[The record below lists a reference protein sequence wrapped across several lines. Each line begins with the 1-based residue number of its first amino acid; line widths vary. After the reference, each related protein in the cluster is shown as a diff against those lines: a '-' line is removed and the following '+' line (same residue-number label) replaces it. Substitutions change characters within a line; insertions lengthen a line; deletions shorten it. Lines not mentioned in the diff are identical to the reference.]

1 MIHYFL
7 LPLLLAETTNAYA
20 SLQWNR
26 NNQQTRGLN
35 ALSSDRSIDSNSIL
49 GSGYFSSPVK
59 YDSTIT
65 SRAVSAA
72 SSSSRF
78 GSSSSSSGSRQK
90 RPSAGVNRGNTAL
103 FSLPTGSNAEST
115 TTEVAVSQAISERN
129 KDNDSSDGDN
139 ADQIQMS
146 NIDLHVQHQS
156 VLESQIVSTSESH
169 EVQSSTPLKTETAIA
184 IETTSSP
191 KKVQTHMIVTR
202 MEAPAK
208 IEKMKVNGV
217 KKFLKGNWLVIGEVL
232 VIMLAKMNP
241 SFGATGG
248 RLRPEF
254 FISKLGVFTI
264 FFINGIALS
273 IGKQFLL
280 IFEWMCTP
288 FHSSIL

>member
-20 SLQWNR
+20 SLKWNR
-26 NNQQTRGLN
+26 NNQLSRGLN
-35 ALSSDRSIDSNSIL
+35 SLSTDISIVASSIT
-49 GSGYFSSPVK
+49 GKGYFASSVK

-65 SRAVSAA
+65 STAVSAA

-78 GSSSSSSGSRQK
+78 VSSSSSRQK
-90 RPSAGVNRGNTAL
+90 RSSADGNKIVNRGNTAL

-115 TTEVAVSQAISERN
+115 TAEVAVPQAISERN
-129 KDNDSSDGDN
+129 MENDSKSTDDDN
-139 ADQIQMS
+139 SNNLQKS

-156 VLESQIVSTSESH
+156 VLESQLVSTSESH
-169 EVQSSTPLKTETAIA
+169 EVQSSTPLKTETVIA
-184 IETTSSP
+184 IDSIESP
-191 KKVQTHMIVTR
+191 KKVQPHMIVVTR
-202 MEAPAK
+202 MEAPVK
-208 IEKMKVNGV
+208 IEKKKENGF

-273 IGKQFLL
+273 IGKKFFL
-280 IFEWMCTP
+280 F
-288 FHSSIL
+288 